1 MTGARKGK
9 GKVGDI
15 RYEAQHLGFLSLR
28 NAQTIDPSTAWT
40 AVSLPQ
46 WKHRVLVFTHEW
58 SGARPMGEQ
67 WLGLD
72 PIGQTILKRYLLN
85 HGARRQRRELFA
97 LFSQQN
103 SLQNCSIAIRFEIV
117 VQVSLPS
124 PLDLLHPPHEHE
136 STPGWEP
143 LTYKLIG
150 DLNNK

>member
-1 MTGARKGK
+1 MKPVAAGAQVPTPWRFEPAKHADDRADYYLDGS
-9 GKVGDI
+9 
-15 RYEAQHLGFLSLR
+15 F
-28 NAQTIDPSTAWT
+28 
-40 AVSLPQ
+40 LPQ

-103 SLQNCSIAIRFEIV
+103 SLQNCSIAIRLEIV